1 MIVFGKACPRE
12 GGGRHAEPA
21 LPGPL
26 DPRRSVI
33 AILDEG
39 AQNLAAQRVHTLA
52 HTPLGLLEPL
62 GRPVRT
68 ELTATDRSHTRNRLG
83 NTDRQVRNINGRG
96 GGRCDTD
103 MGALLMSGCDDTASY
118 RLWR

>member
-26 DPRRSVI
+26 DPQRSVI

-96 GGRCDTD
+96 GWTLRH
-103 MGALLMSGCDDTASY
+103 
-118 RLWR
+118 